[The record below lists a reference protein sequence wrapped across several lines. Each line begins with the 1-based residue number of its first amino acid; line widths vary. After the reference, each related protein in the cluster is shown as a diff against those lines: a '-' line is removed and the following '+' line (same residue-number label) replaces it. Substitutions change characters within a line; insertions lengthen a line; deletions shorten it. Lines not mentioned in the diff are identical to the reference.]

1 VSNEKRAIYNVVAF
15 VIAMASGWKLEGI
28 VIAALVI
35 AASEWQEWRERQEQ
49 LAWLQRNGPMQ
60 RAYEERLRM
69 EVETLEDMGFVYNEK
84 RGCWIRPD
92 GSEYIPE
99 PIEPPNYI

>member
-1 VSNEKRAIYNVVAF
+1 
-15 VIAMASGWKLEGI
+15 
-28 VIAALVI
+28 
-35 AASEWQEWRERQEQ
+35 
-49 LAWLQRNGPMQ
+49 MQ